1 MSDNILT
8 LADMRL
14 ATAEITLTPEGALM
28 RGEPPLLEVPRD
40 MDGVER
46 VVYMKRLCRLSRE
59 YLIDYDLVRACARAG
74 IEWELVKGAERDPVF
89 VVLVQQMQ
97 EELTPEQVVTRTEV
111 LVMLEREACTSA
123 KARDRI
129 SAMKALAHIAGF
141 TNGDDSGSRSDQGAP
156 VINVT
161 LTQISPDCPSLGQ
174 ASAAV

>member
-1 MSDNILT
+1 
-8 LADMRL
+8 
-14 ATAEITLTPEGALM
+14 
-28 RGEPPLLEVPRD
+28 
-40 MDGVER
+40 
-46 VVYMKRLCRLSRE
+46 
-59 YLIDYDLVRACARAG
+59 
-74 IEWELVKGAERDPVF
+74 
-89 VVLVQQMQ
+89 
-97 EELTPEQVVTRTEV
+97 VVTRTEV